1 MRKTGII
8 FAGVILSLIL
18 FSGITV
24 SSYSDYLSPKKQ
36 IESGV
41 LPEDVTCKVNR
52 ILVIRDSGS
61 PACVTEKTAEKKG
74 WVIVGDSHTD
84 EMIAR
89 DLDEHTSTKTH
100 LKNSQDST
108 FAQNKVNTIANGSP
122 SIDIVDFE
130 ISTLP
135 KLDETAT
142 ISITTKHAFPMHIE
156 PKLFGFAISDNFEF
170 VDVEPTNTKL
180 VSDGSIRSYYKELFE
195 LQPNELKTI
204 QVTVRAIDEGLGEI
218 RLFAFDEEV
227 GSRHIVI
234 GKNQTEYFDPTTHQS
249 FVRPSQN
256 AVTGSNASPI
266 ITPQSNCATGF
277 YDILPK
283 DQLRQI
289 LQADGISTQEDIE
302 QFMTTY
308 ESDSLRMVGWTIQ
321 GWACQGYTEQEIEG
335 LLRDSYDGFVLD
347 LVDSYDGFV
356 LDTIAVNATT
366 HNLKLECDT
375 ESKHCHWIN
384 VMEDNTDLSTQNF
397 FLPSV
402 YATSG
407 TIDAQ

>member
-1 MRKTGII
+1 MGRPSII
-8 FAGVILSLIL
+8 FASVVLSLVLI
-18 FSGITV
+18 SGITIP
-24 SSYSDYLSPKKQ
+24 SYSDYLSPKKQ
-36 IESGV
+36 LESGV
-41 LPEDVTCKVNR
+41 SPEDVTCKENR
-52 ILVIRDSGS
+52 ILAIRDNGA

-74 WVIVGDSHTD
+74 WMIIDDSPTD

-100 LKNSQDST
+100 LKNPQDSS
-108 FAQNKVNTIANGSP
+108 FIQSKVNTIANRLP

-156 PKLFGFAISDNFEF
+156 PKQFGFAISDNFEF

-180 VSDGSIRSYYKELFE
+180 ISDGGTRSYYKELFE

-204 QVTVRAIDEGLGEI
+204 QVTIRAIDEGLGEI

-227 GSRHIVI
+227 GYRHIVI

-249 FVRPSQN
+249 FVRTSQN
-256 AVTGSNASPI
+256 AVTGSNAPSI
-266 ITPQSNCATGF
+266 ITPQSNCVTGF

-302 QFMTTY
+302 QFMTAY

-321 GWACQGYTEQEIEG
+321 GWACQGYTEQEIKG
-335 LLRDSYDGFVLD
+335 LLRDSYDSFVLD

-356 LDTIAVNATT
+356 LDAIAVNATT
-366 HNLKLECDT
+366 RNLKLECDT
-375 ESKHCHWIN
+375 ESKHCQWIN
-384 VMEDNTDLSTQNF
+384 VM
-397 FLPSV
+397 
-402 YATSG
+402 
-407 TIDAQ
+407 